1 MAIRLYHASTE
12 TLRDAGRFARLL
24 ETVPP
29 ERREKVAAFRVETA
43 RRLSLGAGLLLNRAL
58 KDAGLTAGESTVNE
72 YGKPWFPAL
81 PDFHFSLSHSGEQ
94 VLCAVSALPV
104 GCDIEKLGRDTASLA
119 RRFFHPK
126 EQAWLFSLP
135 EGEQGAAFFRIWTGK
150 ESFIKAIGLGLSQ
163 PLDSFAVIPGEPAA
177 LMQNVDP
184 RPWRIRSFRE
194 GDYFAALCA
203 LEDVEDTV
211 IIPVSFEETENEKNA

>member
-1 MAIRLYHASTE
+1 MRTKLYLASTKA
-12 TLRDAGRFARLL
+12 LRDEARFARLL
-24 ETVPP
+24 ETVPDQ
-29 ERREKVAAFRVETA
+29 RREKVLAFRPDSA
-43 RRLSLGAGLLLNRAL
+43 RRLSLGAGLLLKLAL
-58 KDAGLTAGESTVNE
+58 AADGLKADEIRVTE
-72 YGKPWFPAL
+72 YGKPYFPAL
-81 PDFHFSLSHSGEQ
+81 PDFHFSLSHSGER

-126 EQAWLFSLP
+126 ERDWLFSLP
-135 EGEQGAAFFRIWTGK
+135 EEEQGAAFFQIWTGK

-163 PLDSFAVIPGEPAA
+163 PLDSFAMLPGEPVA
-177 LMQNVDP
+177 LTQNVDP

-203 LEDVEDTV
+203 LENVEDAV
-211 IIPVSFEETENEKNA
+211 IIPVNF

>member
-12 TLRDAGRFARLL
+12 ALRDAGRFARLL

-29 ERREKVAAFRVETA
+29 ERQEKVAAFRIEAA

-58 KDAGLTAGESTVNE
+58 QDAGYTTAEIAVNE

-81 PDFHFSLSHSGEQ
+81 PDFHFSLSHSGER

-126 EQAWLFSLP
+126 ERDWLFSLP
-135 EGEQGAAFFRIWTGK
+135 EEEQGAAFFRIWTGK

-163 PLDSFAVIPGEPAA
+163 PLDSFAVIPGEPVA
-177 LMQNVDP
+177 LMQDVDP

-203 LEDVEDTV
+203 LEDVEDAMM
-211 IIPVSFEETENEKNA
+211 IPVNFEETENEQNA

>member
-1 MAIRLYHASTE
+1 MSIRLYQASVE
-12 TLRDAGRFARLL
+12 ALLDAGRFARLL

-58 KDAGLTAGESTVNE
+58 QDAGYTAAEIAVNE

-81 PDFHFSLSHSGEQ
+81 PDFRFSLSHSGER

-104 GCDIEKLGRDTASLA
+104 GCDIEKQGRDTASLA

-126 EQAWLFSLP
+126 ERDWLFSLP
-135 EGEQGAAFFRIWTGK
+135 E
-150 ESFIKAIGLGLSQ
+150 
-163 PLDSFAVIPGEPAA
+163 
-177 LMQNVDP
+177 
-184 RPWRIRSFRE
+184 
-194 GDYFAALCA
+194 
-203 LEDVEDTV
+203 
-211 IIPVSFEETENEKNA
+211 EKNACWIKTEVGVELVMRDSVKTK